1 MNGGSVSILL
11 VDDDPTIREVG
22 AYNLRKSG
30 LVVDVAENGADAL
43 ARFDPTRHQL
53 VITDLSM
60 PEVDGM
66 ELMVALHKRVPGL
79 PVVMVTAH
87 GSVDRAVAAMQ
98 AGAWSFIEK
107 PFARDQL
114 TLVAARA
121 LETARLRADNK
132 RLRSVERPI
141 LGSSVEMRRTLDL
154 VDRVAAS
161 SASVLVIGESGTGK
175 ELVARRIHARS
186 PRSDRPFV
194 AVNCA
199 AIPGDLLEAELFGH
213 AKGAFTGAIS
223 ARPGRFRSADG
234 GTLFLDELGEM
245 PLAVQGKLLRVLQ
258 EGQVDVVGSDNPV
271 SVDVRVVAA
280 TNQDLDAMVLAK
292 VFRSDLLFR
301 LDVVRV
307 EVPALRERSDDIPFL
322 VQSFLEELS
331 PRVLAFSDAAMAV
344 LKGRLWPGNVRELRN
359 LVERVSI
366 LAPGPIIEPQD
377 LSSGARPQQSSAWLD
392 QLPEGIS
399 LVDVEAQ
406 LIVHVLGKESWNVS
420 QAARRLGVPRHILA
434 YRIQKYG
441 IELP

>member
-1 MNGGSVSILL
+1 MSILL
-11 VDDDPTIREVG
+11 VDDDPTILEVG

-30 LVVDVAENGADAL
+30 LVVEVAENGADAL
-43 ARFDPTRHQL
+43 ARFDPARHQL

-87 GSVDRAVAAMQ
+87 GSIDRAVAAMQ

-141 LGSSVEMRRTLDL
+141 LGSSAEMQRTLER

-186 PRSDRPFV
+186 TRSDRPFV

-199 AIPGDLLEAELFGH
+199 AIPGELLEAELFGH

-223 ARPGRFRSADG
+223 ARPGRFRSAHR

-258 EGQVDVVGSDNPV
+258 EGQVDVVGSDHPV

-280 TNQDLDAMVLAK
+280 TNQDLDAMVQAK
-292 VFRSDLLFR
+292 AFRSDLLFR

-307 EVPALRERSDDIPFL
+307 QVPALRERSDDIPLL

-331 PRVLAFSDAAMAV
+331 PRALIFSDAAMV
-344 LKGRLWPGNVRELRN
+344 SLKKRLWPGNVRELRN

-366 LAPGPIIEPQD
+366 LAPGPIIEPRD
-377 LSSGARPQQSSAWLD
+377 LAPGDRPQQSSAWLD

-406 LIVHVLGKESWNVS
+406 LIAHVLVKESWNVS

-441 IELP
+441 IALP

>member
-1 MNGGSVSILL
+1 MSILL
-11 VDDDPTIREVG
+11 VDDDPTILEVG

-30 LVVDVAENGADAL
+30 LVVEVAENGADAL
-43 ARFDPTRHQL
+43 ARFDPARHQL

-66 ELMVALHKRVPGL
+66 ELMVSLHKRVPGL

-87 GSVDRAVAAMQ
+87 GSIDRAVAAMQ

-141 LGSSVEMRRTLDL
+141 LGSSAEMQRTLER

-186 PRSDRPFV
+186 TRSDRPFV

-199 AIPGDLLEAELFGH
+199 AIPGELLEAELFGH

-223 ARPGRFRSADG
+223 ARPGRFRSAHG

-258 EGQVDVVGSDNPV
+258 EGQVDVVGSDHPV

-280 TNQDLDAMVLAK
+280 TNQDLDAMVQAK
-292 VFRSDLLFR
+292 AFRSDLLFR

-307 EVPALRERSDDIPFL
+307 QVPALRERSDDIPLL

-331 PRVLAFSDAAMAV
+331 PRALIFSDAAMV
-344 LKGRLWPGNVRELRN
+344 SLKKRLWPGNVRELRN

-366 LAPGPIIEPQD
+366 LAPGPIIEPRD
-377 LSSGARPQQSSAWLD
+377 LAPGDRPQQSSAWLD

-406 LIVHVLGKESWNVS
+406 LIAHVLVKESWNVS

-441 IELP
+441 IALP

>member
-1 MNGGSVSILL
+1 MSILL
-11 VDDDPTIREVG
+11 VDDDPTILEVG

-30 LVVDVAENGADAL
+30 LVVEVAENGADAL
-43 ARFDPTRHQL
+43 ARFDPARHQL

-66 ELMVALHKRVPGL
+66 ELMVSLHKRVPGL

-87 GSVDRAVAAMQ
+87 GSIDRAVAAMQ

-141 LGSSVEMRRTLDL
+141 LGNSAEMQRTLER

-186 PRSDRPFV
+186 TRSDRPFV

-199 AIPGDLLEAELFGH
+199 AIPGELLEAELFGH

-223 ARPGRFRSADG
+223 ARPGRFRSAHG

-258 EGQVDVVGSDNPV
+258 EGQVDVVGSDHPV

-280 TNQDLDAMVLAK
+280 TNQDLDAMVQAK
-292 VFRSDLLFR
+292 AFRSDLLFR

-307 EVPALRERSDDIPFL
+307 QVPALRERSDDIPLL

-331 PRVLAFSDAAMAV
+331 PRALIFSDAAMV
-344 LKGRLWPGNVRELRN
+344 SLKKRLWPGNVRELRN

-366 LAPGPIIEPQD
+366 LAPGPIIEPRD
-377 LSSGARPQQSSAWLD
+377 LAPGDRPQQSSAWLD

-406 LIVHVLGKESWNVS
+406 LIAHVLVKESWNVS

-441 IELP
+441 IALA

>member
-1 MNGGSVSILL
+1 MSILL
-11 VDDDPTIREVG
+11 VDDDPTILEVG

-30 LVVDVAENGADAL
+30 LVVEVAENGADAL
-43 ARFDPTRHQL
+43 ARFDPARHQL

-66 ELMVALHKRVPGL
+66 ELMVSLHKRVPGL

-87 GSVDRAVAAMQ
+87 GSIDRAVAAMQ

-141 LGSSVEMRRTLDL
+141 LGSSAEMQRTLER

-186 PRSDRPFV
+186 TRSDRPFV

-199 AIPGDLLEAELFGH
+199 AIPGELLEAELFGH

-223 ARPGRFRSADG
+223 ARPGRFRSAHG

-258 EGQVDVVGSDNPV
+258 EGQVDVVGSDHPV

-280 TNQDLDAMVLAK
+280 TNQDLDAMVQAK
-292 VFRSDLLFR
+292 AFRSDLLFR

-307 EVPALRERSDDIPFL
+307 QVPALRERSDDIPLL

-331 PRVLAFSDAAMAV
+331 PRALIFVSRVYRKLCNRRPSES
-344 LKGRLWPGNVRELRN
+344 GRC
-359 LVERVSI
+359 
-366 LAPGPIIEPQD
+366 
-377 LSSGARPQQSSAWLD
+377 
-392 QLPEGIS
+392 
-399 LVDVEAQ
+399 
-406 LIVHVLGKESWNVS
+406 
-420 QAARRLGVPRHILA
+420 
-434 YRIQKYG
+434 
-441 IELP
+441 

>member
-1 MNGGSVSILL
+1 MSILL
-11 VDDDPTIREVG
+11 VDDDPTILEVG

-30 LVVDVAENGADAL
+30 LVVEVAENGADAL
-43 ARFDPTRHQL
+43 ARFDPARHQL

-87 GSVDRAVAAMQ
+87 GSIDRAVAAMQ

-141 LGSSVEMRRTLDL
+141 LGSSAEMQRTLER

-186 PRSDRPFV
+186 TRSDRPFV

-199 AIPGDLLEAELFGH
+199 AIPGELLEAELFGH

-223 ARPGRFRSADG
+223 ARPGRFRSAHG

-258 EGQVDVVGSDNPV
+258 EGQVDVVGSDHPV

-280 TNQDLDAMVLAK
+280 TNQDLDAMVQAK
-292 VFRSDLLFR
+292 AFRSDLLFR

-307 EVPALRERSDDIPFL
+307 QVPALRERSDDIPLL

-331 PRVLAFSDAAMAV
+331 PRALIFSDAAMV
-344 LKGRLWPGNVRELRN
+344 SLKKRLWPGNVRELRN

-366 LAPGPIIEPQD
+366 LAPGPIIEPRD
-377 LSSGARPQQSSAWLD
+377 LAPGDRPQQSSAWLD

-406 LIVHVLGKESWNVS
+406 LIAHVLVKESWNVS

-441 IELP
+441 IALP

>member
-1 MNGGSVSILL
+1 MSILL

-30 LVVDVAENGADAL
+30 LVVEVAENGADAL
-43 ARFDPTRHQL
+43 ARFDPARHQL

-87 GSVDRAVAAMQ
+87 GSIDRAVAAMQ

-141 LGSSVEMRRTLDL
+141 LGNSAEMQRTLER

-161 SASVLVIGESGTGK
+161 SASILVIGESGTGK

-186 PRSDRPFV
+186 TRSDRPFV

-199 AIPGDLLEAELFGH
+199 AIPGELLEAELFGH

-223 ARPGRFRSADG
+223 ARAGRFRSANG

-258 EGQVDVVGSDNPV
+258 EGQVDVVGSDSPV

-280 TNQDLDAMVLAK
+280 TNQDLDAMVQAK
-292 VFRSDLLFR
+292 AFRSDLLFR

-307 EVPALRERSDDIPFL
+307 QVPALRERSDDIPLL
-322 VQSFLEELS
+322 VESFLEELS
-331 PRVLAFSDAAMAV
+331 PRALVFSDAAMTL
-344 LKGRLWPGNVRELRN
+344 LKTRLWPGNVRELRN

-366 LAPGPIIEPQD
+366 LAPGPIIEPPD
-377 LSSGARPQQSSAWLD
+377 LAPGDRPQQSSAWLD

-406 LIVHVLGKESWNVS
+406 LIAHVLDRESWNVS

-441 IELP
+441 IALP

>member
-1 MNGGSVSILL
+1 MILL

-22 AYNLRKSG
+22 AYNLKKAG
-30 LVVDVAENGADAL
+30 LAVEVAENGADAL
-43 ARFDPTRHQL
+43 ARFDAAEHRL

-66 ELMVALHKRVPGL
+66 ALMLALHAKVPEL
-79 PVVMVTAH
+79 PVIMVTAH

-107 PFARDQL
+107 PFSRAQL
-114 TLVAARA
+114 VLAAQRA
-121 LETARLRADNK
+121 LETATLRADNK

-141 LGSSVEMRRTLDL
+141 LGSAAATTEMLAL
-154 VDRVAAS
+154 VDRVAPS
-161 SASVLVIGESGTGK
+161 TASVLITGESGTGK

-186 PRSDRPFV
+186 PRGAKPFV

-199 AIPGDLLEAELFGH
+199 AIPGELLEAELFGH
-213 AKGAFTGAIS
+213 AKGAFTGAVK
-223 ARPGRFRSADG
+223 ARPGRFRRADG

-258 EGQVDVVGSDNPV
+258 EGLVDVVGADAPV
-271 SVDVRVVAA
+271 AVDVRVLAA
-280 TNQDLDAMVLAK
+280 TNQDLDALVAEK
-292 VFRSDLLFR
+292 TFRADLLFR

-307 EVPALRERSDDIPFL
+307 QVPALRARSGDIPAL
-322 VQSFLEELS
+322 AQAFLEELAQR
-331 PRVLAFSDAAMAV
+331 PLGFDAAA
-344 LKGRLWPGNVRELRN
+344 LAELQRRPWPGNVRELRN

-366 LAPGPIIEPQD
+366 LAPGPAIGVHD
-377 LSSGARPQQSSAWLD
+377 LASGARRGGSSAWLD

-406 LIVHVLGKESWNVS
+406 VIAYTLDKEGGNVS

-441 IELP
+441 IAL

>member
-1 MNGGSVSILL
+1 VSILL

-22 AYNLRKSG
+22 AYNLRKAG
-30 LVVDVAENGADAL
+30 FKVHVAENGADAL
-43 ARFDPTRHQL
+43 ARFDAALHHL

-66 ELMVALHKRVPGL
+66 ALMVALHKRAPGL

-107 PFARDQL
+107 PFSRDQL

-141 LGSSVEMRRTLDL
+141 LGDSESMRGTIAL
-154 VDRVAAS
+154 VDRVAPS

-186 PRSDRPFV
+186 ARSDRPFV

-199 AIPGDLLEAELFGH
+199 AIPGELLEAELFGH
-213 AKGAFTGAIS
+213 AKGAFTGAIQ
-223 ARPGRFRSADG
+223 ARAGRFRAADG

-258 EGQVDVVGSDNPV
+258 EGLVDVVGSDEPV
-271 SVDVRVVAA
+271 RVDVRVVAA
-280 TNQDLDAMVLAK
+280 TNQDLDALVQAK
-292 VFRSDLLFR
+292 AFRSDLLFR

-307 EVPALRERSDDIPFL
+307 EVPPLRERSQDIPVL
-322 VQSFLEELS
+322 ARAFLEELS
-331 PRVLAFSDAAMAV
+331 PRALAFSESALTA
-344 LKGRLWPGNVRELRN
+344 LQRRSWPGNVRELRN
-359 LVERVSI
+359 LVERMSI
-366 LAPGPIIEPQD
+366 LAPGPIIQD
-377 LSSGARPQQSSAWLD
+377 ADLAFGARPAQSSAWLD

-406 LIVHVLGKESWNVS
+406 VIAHTLQKEAWNVS